1 MTYLALT
8 EGVDNARAKFELD
21 MCTYFT
27 ADTIVPNPF
36 TQATSALRLV
46 FAGALALATDAPR
59 VKSEPALRP
68 YVCAAGDATNCSK

>member
-27 ADTIVPNPF
+27 ADTVYVNAAHRDSPF
-36 TQATSALRLV
+36 H
-46 FAGALALATDAPR
+46 
-59 VKSEPALRP
+59 
-68 YVCAAGDATNCSK
+68 